1 MKYLHLVWAG
11 LWRRKARTLFTLLS
25 ILTAFLLFGMLNAVR
40 VAFDA
45 GDQLAGAGRLIVSS
59 KLSII
64 QPLPLSLLTRI
75 ETLPGVKKVAYA
87 NWFGGYYQDRKNFF
101 PNFAVSP
108 NYLDIYSDLFKL
120 SAAQRKSFDA
130 TRDGAVVGAEIAKR
144 FGWKIGQRIPLI
156 GGIFPRRDGS
166 KEWDFQLVG
175 IFTAADP
182 KLKGVEQDLLFHWK
196 YFNEGNAYMHG
207 MIGWYVVKVLDPQ
220 HSDRIA
226 AAIDRLSVNS
236 DHETKTETEQAFQ
249 RAFIAQMGDIGLI
262 VGGIMAAVFF
272 TLLLLTGNTM
282 AQSVRERIP
291 EYAVMKTL
299 GFSNIHILALIL
311 AESIGLVLMG
321 GVAGMGVASVLIP
334 TVNSALGGTLSLP
347 PVDLGSWAV
356 GLVLMLAVGLVIGIL
371 PALHSMRLNIV
382 DALAGW

>member
-25 ILTAFLLFGMLNAVR
+25 ILTAFLLFGMLNTVR
-40 VAFDA
+40 VAFNA

-108 NYLDIYSDLFKL
+108 NYLNIYSDLFKL
-120 SAAQRKSFDA
+120 PVAQRKAFDS
-130 TRDGAVVGAEIAKR
+130 TRDGAIVGAEIAKR

-156 GGIFPRRDGS
+156 GGIFPRKNGSRDWS
-166 KEWDFQLVG
+166 FELVG
-175 IFTAADP
+175 IFTAANP
-182 KLKGVEQDLLFHWK
+182 KLRGVERDLLFHWK
-196 YFNEGNAYMHG
+196 YFDEGNAYMHG
-207 MIGWYVVKVLDPQ
+207 MIGWYVVKVQDPQ
-220 HSDRIA
+220 HSDRVA

-236 DHETKTETEQAFQ
+236 NHATKTETEQAFQ
-249 RAFIAQMGDIGLI
+249 RAFIAQIGDIGLI

-282 AQSVRERIP
+282 AQAVRERIP

-299 GFSNIHILALIL
+299 GFSNKLILALIL
-311 AESIGLVLMG
+311 AESIGLVLIG
-321 GVAGMGVASVLIP
+321 GVAGMGLAGILIP
-334 TVNSALGGTLSLP
+334 AVNSALGGTWLLP
-347 PVDLGSWAV
+347 PVDLGSWAL
-356 GLVLMLAVGLVIGIL
+356 GLVLMLAVGMVIGIL
-371 PALHSMRLNIV
+371 PALRSMRLNIV
-382 DALAGW
+382 DALAGR